1 MIVYAIRVK
10 GHLDLDWSAWFN
22 DLRISYEEDG
32 STLLCGPLADEAAL
46 HGVLMKVRD
55 LALPLLAVSRVAA
68 GESKDDGWPAM
79 ERAHRGE
86 EHNVRTGSGNGEE
99 RRKSS

>member
-1 MIVYAIRVK
+1 MVIVYAIRVK
-10 GHLDLDWSAWFN
+10 GHLDPHWSFWFN
-22 DLRISYEEDG
+22 DLTISYEEDG

-68 GESKDDGWPAM
+68 GEAVDDRVAYD
-79 ERAHRGE
+79 ERTNREE
-86 EHNVRTGSGNGEE
+86 EHNVTTGSRNGET
-99 RRKSS
+99 SL

>member
-10 GHLDLDWSAWFN
+10 GHVDLYWSAWFN

-68 GESKDDGWPAM
+68 GESEDDGWLAM
-79 ERAHRGE
+79 ERAHREE